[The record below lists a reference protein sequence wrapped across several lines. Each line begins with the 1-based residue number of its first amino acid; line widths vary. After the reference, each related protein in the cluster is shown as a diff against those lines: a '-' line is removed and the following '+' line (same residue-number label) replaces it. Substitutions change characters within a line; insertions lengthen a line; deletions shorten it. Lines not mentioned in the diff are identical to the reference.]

1 VNRTRNQPQPHR
13 RPVAPEVAAELE
25 GVRVLERPDGFWLQ
39 PASGGHEMGPY
50 ATLVEA
56 IEDYR
61 AAEDEDDLESGD
73 TLAEVEAQIG
83 VADWIDPETSAPAE
97 DGVPHLEDH

>member
-1 VNRTRNQPQPHR
+1 MNHTRNQLQPHR
-13 RPVAPEVAAELE
+13 RPVAAEVPAELE

-39 PASGGHEMGPY
+39 PAPGGREMGPY

-61 AAEDEDDLESGD
+61 AAEDEDSLESGD
-73 TLAEVEAQIG
+73 TLAEMEAQIG

>member
-1 VNRTRNQPQPHR
+1 VNRTRNQPQLHR
-13 RPVAPEVAAELE
+13 RAVAPEVAAELE
-25 GVRVLERPDGFWLQ
+25 GALVIERRDGFWLQ
-39 PASGGHEMGPY
+39 PAPGGREMGPY

-61 AAEDEDDLESGD
+61 ASEDEDDLDSED
-73 TLAEVEAQIG
+73 TLADLEAQFG